1 MVVSQAALNSVTTF
15 YTCLVFRE
23 DEHLSRTLYKNHSVL
38 LLELFRGLLLKTGV
52 LLKTKKPPHPR

>member
-38 LLELFRGLLLKTGV
+38 LLELFRGLL
-52 LLKTKKPPHPR
+52 

>member
-23 DEHLSRTLYKNHSVL
+23 DEHFGRTTYAHRMNTVYEHRTKNPHEYSVIL
-38 LLELFRGLLLKTGV
+38 RETFRGLL
-52 LLKTKKPPHPR
+52 